1 MSSMFDTFMRSRTE
15 PDRQQKQNQE
25 RYKSM
30 SQKGLLERTRTQH
43 SQIADMGSALKKVR
57 KSKVGLPHSY
67 VSATTTSPYK

>member
-57 KSKVGLPHSY
+57 KNRK
-67 VSATTTSPYK
+67 

>member
-57 KSKVGLPHSY
+57 KSKVGLSHSY